1 MAKTKKKTMTFE
13 EQLLR
18 IEQIVDLLD
27 RGETPIEDMMVL
39 YEEGM
44 QLLQSARGYLQTT
57 EQKIAVLQQTYTPQ
71 GTAQSRAEVDSEDD
85 SKRDAPFLF

>member
-1 MAKTKKKTMTFE
+1 MAKTKKSALTFE

-27 RGETPIEDMMVL
+27 RGDTPIEDMMTL

-44 QLLQSARGYLQTT
+44 QLLQSARNYLQTT
-57 EQKIAVLQQTYTPQ
+57 EQKITVLQQTYTPR
-71 GTAQSRAEVDSEDD
+71 TADQRAETDANGDE
-85 SKRDAPFLF
+85 KRDAPFLF